1 MKIGVTTFVTD
12 HGIGPV
18 PLGRAVEERNF
29 ESFFMPEHTH
39 IPVSR
44 ESPFMPMTAKSDL
57 VLAGERVPPEM
68 SAGDLPE
75 KYARTPDPL
84 VALSAISAVTGR
96 LLIGTG
102 ILLVAQRDPIILAK
116 QVASLDHLSGGRFL
130 FGVAAGWNREEM
142 RNHGT
147 DPRLRNAV
155 LRERILAMKEIWTRE
170 QAEFHGT
177 HVDFDPIL
185 SWPKPVSVP
194 HPPIL
199 VGGEGHPS
207 YRRAQEYG
215 DGWAPIYGGDAE
227 GLARQITRFRAEAEV
242 TGAPVPPVTVFWAA
256 ADPRVLETLAAAGVE
271 RVLLDLPWA
280 TESDTLRHLDR
291 LVAAREEFLGTA

>member
-12 HGIGPV
+12 NGIGPV
-18 PLGRAVEERNF
+18 PLGRALEERDF

-44 ESPFMPMTAKSDL
+44 ESPFMPMTAKAHL

-84 VALSAISAVTGR
+84 VALSAMAAVTSR
-96 LLIGTG
+96 LLVGTG

-147 DPRLRNAV
+147 DPRQRNAV

-170 QAEFHGT
+170 KAEFHGT

-185 SWPKPVSVP
+185 SWPKPLSHP

-242 TGAPVPPVTVFWAA
+242 TGAPVPPVTVFWAP
-256 ADPRVLETLAAAGVE
+256 ADPAVLGTLAAAGVE

-280 TESDTLRHLDR
+280 TEADSLRHLDR
-291 LVAAREEFLGTA
+291 LVGAREEFLGRA